1 METELEMAKAKINAI
16 EDENINSTV
25 MYANEIV
32 TLKAK
37 LAETEAKIRWVSWI

>member
-1 METELEMAKAKINAI
+1 MHKAKINAI
-16 EDENINSTV
+16 EDEAVNSTT

-37 LAETEAKIRWVSWI
+37 LAETEAKIR